1 MCKTTLS
8 GPSALWLFEDGLNTR
23 QLVNAIIDFIM
34 RSLFGKPT
42 GKVESLSVFNEKIAK
57 VKSEGLYKNGAV
69 ICNNLMALLRKR
81 REVRDE
87 INKVFSESGSGK
99 FFSREK
105 HILFDQLIEEIISP
119 ELMFSGVNTDI
130 EIIHRRLQSLS
141 VRLERFSINPG
152 KDALKE
158 KQLLPHLENL
168 RQLAKKETELPAETL
183 EMFEKYRQMVAE
195 FRILIFSPEIKT
207 RPPVSAKKLQQQWQ
221 AIVTQC

>member
-8 GPSALWLFEDGLNTR
+8 GPSTLWLFENGLNTR
-23 QLVNAIIDFIM
+23 QLVNALIDFIM
-34 RSLFGKPT
+34 RSLLGKQS
-42 GKVESLSVFNEKIAK
+42 GKIEPLSVFNEKIAK

-81 REVRDE
+81 REVRDT
-87 INKVFSESGSGK
+87 INKVFSESGRGK
-99 FFSREK
+99 FFSKEK
-105 HILFDQLIEEIISP
+105 HILFDQLIEEVIAPDFI
-119 ELMFSGVNTDI
+119 FSGVNTDI

-141 VRLERFSINPG
+141 IRLERFSINPG

-168 RQLAKKETELPAETL
+168 RQLAKNETELPVETL
-183 EMFEKYRQMVAE
+183 EMFQKYRQMIAE